1 MIPRKGTSSINKHQG
16 FEENKWSG
24 GGGGWGGG
32 AVEMGRDL
40 ASAWEVNSR
49 KKSED
54 VPSVTLWLS
63 NMFYCL

>member
-1 MIPRKGTSSINKHQG
+1 MIPRNGASSINKHQG
-16 FEENKWSG
+16 FEENKWFAVVV
-24 GGGGWGGG
+24 GWGGG
-32 AVEMGRDL
+32 VVGMGRDP

-63 NMFYCL
+63 NMFDCL